1 MEWIVYAGLIAV
13 CYGALD
19 EFLQTF
25 IPLRK
30 GSFYDWMID
39 SAGAIFV
46 LSFIYIKGD
55 LKLKGG
61 QVSTPTTFPSF
72 IKIKP

>member
-1 MEWIVYAGLIAV
+1 LEWIVYAGLIAV
-13 CYGALD
+13 CYGAID

-39 SAGAIFV
+39 SAGAVVTLLIITKIF
-46 LSFIYIKGD
+46 FIKMRKGD
-55 LKLKGG
+55 VKKA
-61 QVSTPTTFPSF
+61 F
-72 IKIKP
+72 

>member
-39 SAGAIFV
+39 SAGTVVTLLI
-46 LSFIYIKGD
+46 ITKI
-55 LKLKGG
+55 
-61 QVSTPTTFPSF
+61 SF
-72 IKIKP
+72 IKMREEEAYKL